1 VVPGNIIL
9 LDAGLENRMNESE
22 IRKQMSKTIRY
33 FDETQLRKRLALFI
47 NQNFREIDCNRIV
60 AFGGSSL
67 GYAKNDKL
75 PSLGGQIYG
84 YDELPLVLQI
94 QHAALL
100 TMQTELRN
108 LRKGDVPIFL
118 QDPDYAEEDQKA
130 AKELGM
136 TIVNGHFGFEEG
148 WIQID
153 ESTLVVD
160 LHTTFPPLLQLAFEI
175 SRPAGI
181 LTVFPYKAGML
192 KALDKVFA
200 PFSYTIFNLDD
211 EPKPITVPGMGV

>member
-1 VVPGNIIL
+1 
-9 LDAGLENRMNESE
+9 
-22 IRKQMSKTIRY
+22 
-33 FDETQLRKRLALFI
+33 
-47 NQNFREIDCNRIV
+47 
-60 AFGGSSL
+60 
-67 GYAKNDKL
+67 
-75 PSLGGQIYG
+75 
-84 YDELPLVLQI
+84 
-94 QHAALL
+94 
-100 TMQTELRN
+100 MQTELRN

-211 EPKPITVPGMGV
+211 EPKPITVPGMGVWVEVFTYEFISKFDNFHWRCLCSSNYSANIEKIFREEYIEIKLNYPNLAQPENEEPGDWSLGSEPTFYLRKRIWGSHLEEAFRMSV